1 MEQIIYAENQEWQRM
16 IYDEPVAILI
26 LNNGYGTLL
35 SNCGYIDLDH
45 DSERCSK
52 NSIDCA
58 EYCEMK
64 SIEELINYIKSMKS
78 YDDFRRDISYGKF
91 TKSELF

>member
-1 MEQIIYAENQEWQRM
+1 MEQILYAENQEWQRM
-16 IYDEPVAILI
+16 VYDEPVAILI
-26 LNNGYGTLL
+26 
-35 SNCGYIDLDH
+35 DLDH
-45 DSERCSK
+45 DSECCSK

-78 YDDFRRDISYGKF
+78 YDDFRRDTSYGKF